1 MLLVGF
7 RWADMVLV
15 GDNGL
20 SSSLVL
26 RGTSELV
33 VV

>member
-1 MLLVGF
+1 
-7 RWADMVLV
+7 MVLV